1 MVERVEDRPGRASIP
16 ERFRK
21 LFWDLDL
28 ASLDL
33 KTHRRQVV
41 RRVLRAGDWEAIE
54 WLRGEVGDEGLR
66 AWFSE
71 TRGRGLDPRR
81 LRFWE
86 LVLDLKHDEVTGWIE
101 AMRHDPWHRR
111 SGT

>member
-1 MVERVEDRPGRASIP
+1 MVEPAGSRAGEASIP
-16 ERFRK
+16 ERFRR

-28 ASLDL
+28 ATLDL
-33 KTHRRQVV
+33 RVHRRQVV
-41 RRVLRAGDWEAIE
+41 RRILLAGDWEAIE
-54 WLRGEVGDEGLR
+54 WLRDEVGDDGLR
-66 AWFSE
+66 EWFSE

-86 LVLDLKHDEVTGWIE
+86 LVLDLDHDEVTGWIE
-101 AMRHDPWHRR
+101 AMQRDPWHRR